1 MANTKMTKKD
11 VVKMMMADEAIKT
24 NEVYMGYL
32 AHELELLEKKS
43 TNRKPTKSQKDN
55 EDIKAA
61 LLNTLT
67 DKGQTVTELQKANE
81 FLGGFSNQKLSAL
94 LRQMVLDE
102 VAIKTT
108 DGKKTL
114 FKVA

>member
-11 VVKMMMADEAIKT
+11 VVKMMMADEAIKA

-32 AHELELLEKKS
+32 SHELELLEKKS

-55 EDIKAA
+55 EDIKTAILAA
-61 LLNTLT
+61 LT

-94 LRQMVLDE
+94 LRLMVLDGD
-102 VAIKTT
+102 VDRTM
-108 DGKKTL
+108 DGKKAL
-114 FKVA
+114 FKLA

>member
-11 VVKMMMADEAIKT
+11 VVEMMMVDDAIKT

-32 AHELELLEKKS
+32 KHEMELLKKKS

-55 EDIKAA
+55 EDIKTA
-61 LLNTLT
+61 LLAALT
-67 DKGQTVTELQKANE
+67 DKGQTVTELQKASDY
-81 FLGGFSNQKLSAL
+81 LGGFSNQKLSAL
-94 LRQMVLDE
+94 LRLMVLDG
-102 VAIKTT
+102 VVDKKM
-108 DGKKTL
+108 DGKKAL

>member
-11 VVKMMMADEAIKT
+11 VVRMMMADEAINT

-32 AHELELLEKKS
+32 KHELELLEKKS

-55 EDIKAA
+55 EDIKST
-61 LLNTLT
+61 LLVTLT
-67 DKGQTVTELQKANE
+67 DKGQTVTDIQKANE

-94 LRQMVLDE
+94 LRQMVLDG
-102 VAIKTT
+102 VVNKTM
-108 DGKKTL
+108 DGKKAL
-114 FKVA
+114 FKLA